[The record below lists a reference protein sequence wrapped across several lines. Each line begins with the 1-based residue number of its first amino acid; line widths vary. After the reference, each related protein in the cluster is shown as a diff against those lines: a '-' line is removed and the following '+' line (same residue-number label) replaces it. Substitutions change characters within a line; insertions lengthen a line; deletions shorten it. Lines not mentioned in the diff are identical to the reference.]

1 MSRHAAGPP
10 GRDDGKGGGRDG
22 GRDAGRA
29 YRDPPTTPRRKRVVL
44 ADSRAPVTVLR
55 TVVELEEQT
64 SYGEALVTDFIRS
77 QLKWSVLLGGIVG
90 GFLVAL
96 PALFFFV
103 PALTDVSVAGV
114 PLPWLLVGVV
124 PFPLLFGVAYWYN
137 SKSERQEQAF
147 VAMVEK

>member
-1 MSRHAAGPP
+1 MSRHATGP
-10 GRDDGKGGGRDG
+10 GREPGRSAGGADDQTSR
-22 GRDAGRA
+22 
-29 YRDPPTTPRRKRVVL
+29 PRRKRVVL

-64 SYGEALVTDFIRS
+64 SYGEALVNQFIRTQWRTALS
-77 QLKWSVLLGGIVG
+77 LGAVAVLPLVG
-90 GFLVAL
+90 L

-103 PALTDVSVAGV
+103 PPLAEVAVAGV
-114 PLPWLLVGVV
+114 RLPWLLIGIA

-137 SKSERQEQAF
+137 SVAERHERDF

>member
-1 MSRHAAGPP
+1 MSRHTAGP
-10 GRDDGKGGGRDG
+10 GKEEGE
-22 GRDAGRA
+22 A
-29 YRDPPTTPRRKRVVL
+29 YRDPPTKPRRKRVVL

-64 SYGEALVTDFIRS
+64 SYGEELVSQFIRT
-77 QLKWSVLLGGIVG
+77 QLRTSVRLWGGCVLLLAI
-90 GFLVAL
+90 L

-103 PALTDVSVAGV
+103 PDLSDVTFAGV
-114 PLPWLLVGVV
+114 RLPWLLIGVA

-137 SKSERQEQAF
+137 SVAERQEQAF